1 MIKSI
6 DSPLSGCCLLNRGEL
21 NEELLVCDNIYFIV
35 TLYMDKALRELLEIK
50 R

>member
-6 DSPLSGCCLLNRGEL
+6 DSLISRCCLLNRGEL
-21 NEELLVCDNIYFIV
+21 NEELPVCDNIYFIV
-35 TLYMDKALRELLEIK
+35 TLYMDKTLRELLEIK